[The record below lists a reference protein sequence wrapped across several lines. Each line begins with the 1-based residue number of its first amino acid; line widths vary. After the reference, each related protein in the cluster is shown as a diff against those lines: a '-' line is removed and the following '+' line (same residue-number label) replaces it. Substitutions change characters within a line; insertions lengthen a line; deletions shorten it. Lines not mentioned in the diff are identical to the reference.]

1 MGLHFLYSTDLVSTF
16 AIKMLF
22 IINTKD
28 EIRWRNECMPYS
40 CNHIQDKMNDVS
52 REFKT
57 DGIL

>member
-1 MGLHFLYSTDLVSTF
+1 
-16 AIKMLF
+16 MLF